1 MGECSL
7 CPTAFMRRLMLTGPN
22 LYLVAD
28 DSIVVDYCTL
38 VATTD
43 NNGVVYYPDWYE
55 IRWLLPASLLEDK

>member
-7 CPTAFMRRLMLTGPN
+7 CATAFMRWFMLTKPN

-38 VATTD
+38 AATTD
-43 NNGVVYYPDWYE
+43 NNGVVYYSDWDE
-55 IRWLLPASLLEDK
+55 IRCLLPASLLEDK